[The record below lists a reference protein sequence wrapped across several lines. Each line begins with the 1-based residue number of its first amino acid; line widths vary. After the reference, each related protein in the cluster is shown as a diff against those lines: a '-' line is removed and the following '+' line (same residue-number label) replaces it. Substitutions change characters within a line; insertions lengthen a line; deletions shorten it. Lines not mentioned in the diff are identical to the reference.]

1 MLKITILSIIF
12 ITVAVGCNP
21 TATLTPFPTA
31 TTQPTEAPDKKPP
44 DSNESASDK
53 VNTPRNTPTT
63 PPKATRET
71 TKTSQKA
78 ESTRPPSPHSPE
90 GPDTSHK
97 SHILSFIPAS
107 WLDKGIWISHH
118 GKAIQSTGAP
128 NPSTLEEFLNMSE
141 GEQTSFFEAL
151 ARAFPTEFV
160 VTMRQSPEEWVE
172 EFGLDLFS
180 IKSAA
185 AVGTTSRLPLNPA
198 VLLGEFN
205 DSEITQKLLKSG
217 YAQKTL
223 EGNQYYANR
232 KDFQATLSDSPLG
245 LNRTNRVFVTKDL
258 FVASPE
264 TASVEEF
271 LGSLAGETKSSTHNT
286 LALTALES
294 LGPTLATVILTRTG
308 VFNPLGSIP
317 LTHVK
322 PASWNTLEQWE
333 ILAAGNGLQDGQPYF
348 ALTIAFED
356 PKAADSNLD
365 ELRARLEGYKTI
377 VPQRFPESA
386 ALIQGWPSQPLD
398 ERCNDISI
406 DAVSS
411 THGSTI
417 TVLCETHIPLLW
429 TQIVD
434 LRDLGFLVP

>member
-1 MLKITILSIIF
+1 M
-12 ITVAVGCNP
+12 
-21 TATLTPFPTA
+21 
-31 TTQPTEAPDKKPP
+31 
-44 DSNESASDK
+44 
-53 VNTPRNTPTT
+53 
-63 PPKATRET
+63 
-71 TKTSQKA
+71 
-78 ESTRPPSPHSPE
+78 
-90 GPDTSHK
+90 
-97 SHILSFIPAS
+97 
-107 WLDKGIWISHH
+107 
-118 GKAIQSTGAP
+118 
-128 NPSTLEEFLNMSE
+128 
-141 GEQTSFFEAL
+141 
-151 ARAFPTEFV
+151 
-160 VTMRQSPEEWVE
+160 
-172 EFGLDLFS
+172 
-180 IKSAA
+180 
-185 AVGTTSRLPLNPA
+185 
-198 VLLGEFN
+198 
-205 DSEITQKLLKSG
+205 
-217 YAQKTL
+217 
-223 EGNQYYANR
+223 
-232 KDFQATLSDSPLG
+232 
-245 LNRTNRVFVTKDL
+245 TKDL

-398 ERCNDISI
+398 ETCNDISL